1 MIFLE
6 IFDYMYF
13 RIAQFYVK
21 IERNSKVYTSAT
33 IAVTLTQF
41 LILIDIVGTV
51 LLENYSQENR
61 AIIIR
66 NFFMV
71 FIVLLAILNI
81 FNYKRYYNAYDKY
94 NEKWKCE
101 DKKKRILKGIVVFI
115 LFVIPLMYIPILLS
129 LKDYTI

>member
-94 NEKWKCE
+94 NEKWSCE
-101 DKKKRILKGIVVFI
+101 DKKRRILKGIVVFI